1 MVWRCIACLHCI
13 HLQRRIN
20 LDLAVEEAVSCALK
34 DQQWHPELAIVFI
47 SSAYVAEYDQLIS
60 ELRAAVPSL
69 KYIVGSSVGVKFAVH
84 IRNK

>member
-1 MVWRCIACLHCI
+1 
-13 HLQRRIN
+13 LQRRIN

-69 KYIVGSSVGVKFAVH
+69 KYIVGSSVGVKFTVH